1 MSESVDF
8 LTDLAER
15 NLIQDSTDRDA
26 LQERLK
32 SGPITGYCGFDP
44 TASSLHIGN
53 LQSIMLLRRLQEAG
67 HKPIALVGGA
77 TGMIGD
83 PSGRSTER
91 TFLDSDVL
99 DQNREAIGRQLSQF
113 LDLSN
118 GEGRLVDN
126 RDWMENMSFLE
137 FLRDVGKHI
146 TVNTMM
152 AKDSVKSRLERESGI
167 SFTEFSYMLLQANDF
182 VVLNEKY
189 GCELQVA
196 GSDQWGNISTG
207 VELVRK
213 RLGRRVHGLTAPLII
228 RADGTKFGK
237 SEGENIWLDGER
249 TSPFRMYQFFFNVG
263 DLDVENLMLRLTLT
277 SVAETRDIVS
287 RHEETPHL
295 RLGQRELARRI
306 VGLVHGDSLID
317 SIEAVSSVLFGKSN
331 PTELDP
337 ESLTLLEGELETTN
351 ISTGD
356 AETSDLVD
364 MFVQS
369 GLAKSKGEVRR
380 NLAGH
385 YVNGEALSDR
395 ASLEIATVNP
405 LSNGMLLL
413 RRGKGQFG
421 LVRIES

>member
-351 ISTGD
+351 ISIGD

>member
-249 TSPFRMYQFFFNVG
+249 TSPFRMYQFFLNVG

-351 ISTGD
+351 ISIGD